1 MLKPISDKESFLLDL
16 AKADLHFEQMI
27 TGAIA
32 AVQIKQEEALA
43 FSRLWAFMGRA
54 MAFNVKEEQC
64 SQISRITDELRSAGK
79 ELISLFVNESAAGM
93 AIDFDQSLLLNHWLT
108 KQTSQYNDPLLKSID
123 GTVVRFEASL
133 AKLKELTLTGLYARL
148 ERVIGGA
155 KAIDIVYGQA
165 AATIQKFF
173 KFGAA
178 PKTVKGRYVFEKTL
192 YGVDSQYSKSP
203 GQYRLN
209 SGYRGEFVTLQNA
222 LKAFEH
228 YNPNCSLWPL
238 ISSFLF
244 TLEKSDD
251 GFDLR
256 DVVEYSNHKIVFFKS
271 KLELHIDIET
281 CAQLVAFTRIHQQAA
296 AA

>member
-1 MLKPISDKESFLLDL
+1 MLKPISEKESFLVEL
-16 AKADLHFEQMI
+16 AKADLHFDQMI

-43 FSRLWAFMGRA
+43 FSRLWSFMGRT
-54 MAFNVKEEQC
+54 MAFSVKDEQC

-79 ELISLFVNESAAGM
+79 ELISLFVKESAAGM

-108 KQTSQYNDPLLKSID
+108 KQTNQYHDPLLKSID
-123 GTVVRFEASL
+123 GTTERFEDSL
-133 AKLKELTLTGLYARL
+133 AKLKDSTLTALYARL
-148 ERVIGGA
+148 DRVLGGS

-165 AATIQKFF
+165 AVTIKNFF
-173 KFGAA
+173 KFGTA
-178 PKTVKGRYVFEKTL
+178 PKIVKGRYVFDKTL
-192 YGVDSQYSKSP
+192 YGVESQYARLP
-203 GQYRLN
+203 QQYRLN
-209 SGYRGEFVTLQNA
+209 HGYRGEFVTLQNA

-244 TLEKSDD
+244 TLEKSDG

-256 DVVEYSNHKIVFFKS
+256 EVVEYSNHKIVFFKS

-281 CAQLVAFTRIHQQAA
+281 CAQLVAFTRIHTRAA

>member
-1 MLKPISDKESFLLDL
+1 MLKPISEKESFLVEL

-27 TGAIA
+27 TGAVT

-64 SQISRITDELRSAGK
+64 SQISRIADDLRSAGK
-79 ELISLFVNESAAGM
+79 ELISLFVKESAGGM
-93 AIDFDQSLLLNHWLT
+93 TINFDQSVLLDHWLT
-108 KQTSQYNDPLLKSID
+108 KQTNQYHDPLLKPID
-123 GTVVRFEASL
+123 GTVEMFEASL
-133 AKLKELTLTGLYARL
+133 AKLNESTLTGLYARL
-148 ERVIGGA
+148 ERVLGGT
-155 KAIDIVYGQA
+155 KALDILYGQA
-165 AATIQKFF
+165 AVTIQRFF
-173 KFGAA
+173 RFDTT
-178 PKTVKGRYVFEKTL
+178 PKMVKGRYVFDKTL
-192 YGVDSQYSKSP
+192 YGVDTQYSHLP
-203 GQYRLN
+203 GQYKLN
-209 SGYRGEFVTLQNA
+209 YGYRAEFVTLQNA
-222 LKAFEH
+222 LKAFES
-228 YNPNCSLWPL
+228 YSTTSSLSPL
-238 ISSFLF
+238 ILSFLRSM
-244 TLEKSDD
+244 ENSSD